1 MFNNKGRRR
10 KFHSNSNRPFRRRHN
25 GEGRRS
31 NSPNAIMNG
40 QFRQNTFKGP
50 YNAAKLIEELDPVDS
65 VSMGDDVILAT
76 LKEGVDDYSEIA
88 SHVISAGF
96 KIVMFREEEI
106 NLESAFMTLTRGVGK
121 KI

>member
-1 MFNNKGRRR
+1 MQQVRDRIVLNIRVKGDQ
-10 KFHSNSNRPFRRRHN
+10 
-25 GEGRRS
+25 E
-31 NSPNAIMNG
+31 
-40 QFRQNTFKGP
+40 
-50 YNAAKLIEELDPVDS
+50 NAAKLIEELDPVDS